1 MSVKSSMTL
10 KTTKNLCCGLCGL
23 SIVFKITTRH
33 STINVWKNRTSP
45 EKIGPLVHPDMSGKY
60 GAGPNLLAIWTP
72 ERPNYKFLK
81 SHICWDD
88 CMWNDTQHPG
98 VVKFSSKTWF
108 KRCIPSKH
116 VYSRVLVIPT
126 IVLCI
131 DTLSKLHGFLL
142 WFLQPPH
149 GSVWQL
155 FFFVY
160 IWRSKKCHANN
171 LHPVGCSTYMYCHNF
186 TPCLDRATCFQT
198 L

>member
-10 KTTKNLCCGLCGL
+10 KTTKKPVLWAQ
-23 SIVFKITTRH
+23 H
-33 STINVWKNRTSP
+33 SFQNHHQTFHDQCLEKNRTSP
-45 EKIGPLVHPDMSGKY
+45 EKIGPLVQPDMSGKY

-126 IVLCI
+126 IVLLI

-142 WFLQPPH
+142 WFIQPPH

-171 LHPVGCSTYMYCHNF
+171 LHPVGCSTYCHNF